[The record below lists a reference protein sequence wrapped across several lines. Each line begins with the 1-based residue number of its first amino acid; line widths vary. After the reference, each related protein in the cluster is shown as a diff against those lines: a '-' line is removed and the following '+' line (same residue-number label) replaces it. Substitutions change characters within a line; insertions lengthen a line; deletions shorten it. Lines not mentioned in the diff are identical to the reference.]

1 MATYNLPYE
10 TTYNFSKGPEQ
21 IFLYLASEIPILVP
35 LILFAFFWIVALT
48 GFFLEERRRGEGDFS
63 LWMAIAGL
71 LTAVLASTMEAISG
85 LVNNYVMGIVIGVA
99 ILTFIFYISMRR
111 N

>member
-10 TTYNFSKGPEQ
+10 TAYNFSKGPDQ
-21 IFLYLASEIPILVP
+21 IFLYLASELPYLVP
-35 LILFAFFWIVALT
+35 LILFAFFCIVALT
-48 GFFLEERRRGEGDFS
+48 GFFMEERRRGEGDFS

-71 LTAVLASTMEAISG
+71 LTAVLASTMQAISG
-85 LVNNYVMGIVIGVA
+85 LVNKYVMGIVIGVA
-99 ILTFIFYISMRR
+99 IVAFMYLILMRR

>member
-10 TTYNFSKGPEQ
+10 TSYNFSKGIDQ
-21 IFLYLASEIPILVP
+21 IFLYLASEIPILIP
-35 LILFAFFWIVALT
+35 LILFSFFMIVALT

-63 LWMAIAGL
+63 LWLAIAGL
-71 LTAVLASTMEAISG
+71 LTTVLASTMQAISG
-85 LVNNYVMGIVIGVA
+85 MVSKYVMGIVIGVA
-99 ILTFIFYISMRR
+99 ILTFIFYIATRR